1 MKLAAERERAQREE
15 AQRLLAEQQRTKLAS
30 VDRKQPTTP
39 SLAGLSSDI
48 RNVPPTEAA
57 PANQAAPASADPCER
72 DGAMLAQL
80 RSNPSLE
87 AVVQFERSLTCEKLR
102 AQALRLQ
109 ESLSSVA
116 NAAQAIAVPVVP
128 AKPAIVAPP
137 PVAAV
142 APPPPAP
149 KQEAAPKPPADPPK
163 VAVATAE
170 PAPGCKQDEA
180 RLSKIRAN
188 PSLAELAALE
198 RDLGC
203 ERLRP
208 QIVRLRESLPKT
220 ELSNDEPKPS
230 YQDRQPKPRSAGGH
244 AHRHSSGPGSGAP
257 GRGET
262 GAAGSCT
269 RRPGRP
275 GSILRRGKGHPGP
288 VARQPV
294 ARGRGQVRARTR
306 LRTIAAAGDPA
317 EGKPFGRLAGAARIG
332 RSRPALHLIPPYC
345 GGLSPD
351 EPVHIDRFRIANW
364 AVTL

>member
-15 AQRLLAEQQRTKLAS
+15 AQRLLAEQQRTKVAS
-30 VDRKQPTTP
+30 VDRKQPTSP

-48 RNVPPTEAA
+48 RNVPPTQAA
-57 PANQAAPASADPCER
+57 PANQAAPATQAAPVSADPCER

-87 AVVQFERSLTCEKLR
+87 AVIQFERSLTCEKLR

-128 AKPAIVAPP
+128 AKPAMVAPP
-137 PVAAV
+137 PAVAI
-142 APPPPAP
+142 APPPLPP

-163 VAVATAE
+163 VAIATAE
-170 PAPGCKQDEA
+170 PTPGCKQDEA
-180 RLSKIRAN
+180 RLAKIRAN

-220 ELSNDEPKPS
+220 ELSNVEPKV
-230 YQDRQPKPRSAGGH
+230 DQPAAANAATPIATPP
-244 AHRHSSGPGSGAP
+244 AQAP
-257 GRGET
+257 E
-262 GAAGSCT
+262 
-269 RRPGRP
+269 RPAEVKQAQQAP
-275 GSILRRGKGHPGP
+275 APAGP
-288 VARQPV
+288 VA
-294 ARGRGQVRARTR
+294 QVRSCDEERAILAKLRASQSREDVVKFERELACEQLRPQVIR
-306 LRTIAAAGDPA
+306 LK
-317 EGKPFGRLAGAARIG
+317 ESL
-332 RSRPALHLIPPYC
+332 S
-345 GGLSPD
+345 GG
-351 EPVHIDRFRIANW
+351 
-364 AVTL
+364 